1 MRNLDLDLLR
11 TLTAIARYE
20 TFSEAANRLHKTQ
33 SAVTQQMQRL
43 EAAIGLPLF
52 EKQGRNKALSAWTAH
67 GRIRAPHA
75 GHQR

>member
-43 EAAIGLPLF
+43 EATDR
-52 EKQGRNKALSAWTAH
+52 KSVV
-67 GRIRAPHA
+67 
-75 GHQR
+75 